1 MWSFRWLF
9 IPSKSAFQRSIATG
23 RLYAHLPLPTCSIP
37 QYRRSYV
44 TFKKKNLKKVTSL
57 LSKEVAAIK
66 EKIDTHDK
74 LSLSEKAETHHSP
87 FSEAD
92 YTQIYEALSTP
103 LLPPSQRKFDP
114 LLDNLSLSFNDTQ
127 RIETA
132 ERSNKG
138 LPSVTEIK
146 AVANA
151 ENSLTVALEVT
162 GVNNVEDFNRIL
174 CYNIIS
180 KRYEEVPE
188 IIQLMN
194 DAKIAPD
201 IQTYDHLLSLYA
213 IVGDVEKAKLT
224 FEQINRDG
232 MSHSMYSYGNLIKA
246 YVKNLRIDEA
256 FAVYESIKK
265 AGLVPTQAGILSSVV
280 PIFTTLMKG
289 CIDIGDVPRAWRT
302 FDIMRLEV
310 CQPDEVSYSLMIH
323 ACAKTQDAEKAFDVF
338 EEMIGKGL
346 YPTEMREYGYQPDR
360 ISYNSLIYACAKTG
374 DVRLARMLLKQLL
387 EDANAP
393 NTLKEL
399 SDGTVSLP
407 EKTALSETST
417 ASESTAL
424 APDKGDDNSLVHL
437 DSYPFLSYEPV
448 TDKQIL
454 AEARMMFEYVKSM
467 SDNNSNGLEK
477 SDNEQIQLSAYLM
490 DAYMNVFHKKGKFND
505 VLSLYKE
512 KLPELGIPQSGWIYS
527 TMLKTCYKHRRY
539 EEALRVWEDWKSWWG
554 KNDNSD
560 QMTKIGRTTAV
571 QYEVYQWMINTLA
584 RCNDLSNAIYLLQE
598 LASMQTP
605 KLADF
610 RVTYQVAV
618 QTENEEARRT
628 ILDLCPTRKKKVDVA
643 RDILAV
649 KWKGTTKG
657 RWDVHEKKRDY
668 FMKRN

>member
-1 MWSFRWLF
+1 MFH
-9 IPSKSAFQRSIATG
+9 ATIQT
-23 RLYAHLPLPTCSIP
+23 LLCDI
-37 QYRRSYV
+37 
-44 TFKKKNLKKVTSL
+44 KEEKVTSL
-57 LSKEVAAIK
+57 LSKEVVAIK
-66 EKIDTHDK
+66 EKIETHDK
-74 LSLSEKAETHHSP
+74 LSLSEKTETHHSP

-132 ERSNKG
+132 EQLNKR

-146 AVANA
+146 TVANA
-151 ENSLTVALEVT
+151 ENSLTVALKVT

-174 CYNIIS
+174 CYSIIS

-194 DAKIAPD
+194 DAKVTPD
-201 IQTYDHLLSLYA
+201 IKTYDHLLNLYA

-224 FEQINRDG
+224 FEQVNSDG
-232 MSHSMYSYGNLIKA
+232 MGHSIYSYGNLIRA

-265 AGLVPTQAGILSSVV
+265 AGL

-289 CIDIGDVPRAWRT
+289 CIDSGDVPRAWRT

-323 ACAKTQDAEKAFDVF
+323 ACAKTQDAEKAFDLF
-338 EEMIGKGL
+338 EEMTGKGL

-387 EDANAP
+387 EENSTITPDEQTFTNMFWTYSAYVEPQDKSHKDSVNAP
-393 NTLKEL
+393 NALKEQITL
-399 SDGTVSLP
+399 SDGTVSLS
-407 EKTALSETST
+407 EKATLSETST
-417 ASESTAL
+417 ASEST
-424 APDKGDDNSLVHL
+424 PDKGDDNSLVHL
-437 DSYPFLSYEPV
+437 DAYPFLSYEPV

-454 AEARMMFEYVKSM
+454 AEARMIFEYVKSM
-467 SDNNSNGLEK
+467 TDNNSNGLEK
-477 SDNEQIQLSAYLM
+477 SGDEQIQLSAYLM
-490 DAYMNVFHKKGKFND
+490 DAYMNIFHKKGKFND

-554 KNDNSD
+554 NNDKTD
-560 QMTKIGRTTAV
+560 QMTKIGRTAAV

-610 RVTYQVAV
+610 RVTYQMAV
-618 QTENEEARRT
+618 QAEDEKARRT

-649 KWKGTTKG
+649 KWKGTTRG

-668 FMKRN
+668 LVKRN